1 MNEINISVTQHAWCG
16 SLVMEMK
23 YKLVHVLFFLMVN
36 GVVYEH
42 VSYPFVLIA
51 ECFMISEILLI
62 KVLVNLM

>member
-1 MNEINISVTQHAWCG
+1 MAAYTFGYGDEIQTGACV
-16 SLVMEMK
+16 V
-23 YKLVHVLFFLMVN
+23 FLMVN